1 MCICINIHILKREY
15 KIYTYKKENTFYR
28 FFFMFV
34 SKKTPGFPL
43 LLVVTICKQ
52 HKHIYIYI
60 YIYIYKQ
67 QYIYKVTLLFF
78 FYIYRMASGY
88 MSGSKNPVE
97 PAKLLR
103 SALEIRSRK
112 QLGPGTGM

>member
-15 KIYTYKKENTFYR
+15 KIYTYKKENMFYR

-43 LLVVTICKQ
+43 LLVVTICKK
-52 HKHIYIYI
+52 HKPIYI
-60 YIYIYKQ
+60 
-67 QYIYKVTLLFF
+67 YIYKVTLLFF
-78 FYIYRMASGY
+78 FYIYRMASGS
-88 MSGSKNPVE
+88 MSGSKNLVE